1 MTTLKDLR
9 KVAKKIGMKGYS
21 KLKKAELEEAMAMHM
36 YNTGMIV
43 NTAYANLPT
52 KSRKPVKKKSR
63 KPAAKKKS
71 RKPVKKPVKKKSR
84 KPAAKKK
91 SRKPAAKKKSRKPA
105 KKKSRKPRQSPPSG
119 VIKQENLKPGTV
131 RVGADGK
138 TKYEVYEYV
147 SRGKKIK
154 KWKKYVPWYLKFRMN
169 GGDQVAPLMAS
180 LPPQAISHILSY
192 DSRGGSHPAGDLYGS
207 DSRAR
212 GNLHRRMGGVRAFQ
226 RNVRRNQQ
234 VQVALP
240 GYPRNSRIGVEDI
253 LDLMGP
259 ASANFTERQKQEL
272 RRLLARAYTHKDDG
286 YEDAWLFGEGPMV
299 NTSHNRSLAQ
309 RKAHR
314 AALLAQSQDP
324 RATSIGGH
332 RLPLPLRILRKGR
345 RHNLAPSSRYPR
357 DAYGNVDETHDIFW
371 PEKRSAVRKFL
382 HRKPTLQEMEFYGW

>member
-9 KVAKKIGMKGYS
+9 KVAKNIGMKGYS

-52 KSRKPVKKKSR
+52 KSRKPAKKK
-63 KPAAKKKS
+63 PAKKKS
-71 RKPVKKPVKKKSR
+71 RKPVKKP
-84 KPAAKKK
+84 AKKK
-91 SRKPAAKKKSRKPA
+91 SRKPVKKKSRKPA

-169 GGDQVAPLMAS
+169 GGDQVSPLMAS
-180 LPPQAISHILSY
+180 LPPQAVSHILRY
-192 DSRGGSHPAGDLYGS
+192 DSTSGLHPAGDLYGS

-240 GYPRNSRIGVEDI
+240 GYPRNSRIGVEGI

>member
-9 KVAKKIGMKGYS
+9 KVAKNLGMKGYS

-43 NTAYANLPT
+43 NTAYANLSTKSRKPAKKKPAAKKKSRKPAKKKSRKPAKK

-63 KPAAKKKS
+63 KP
-71 RKPVKKPVKKKSR
+71 
-84 KPAAKKK
+84 
-91 SRKPAAKKKSRKPA
+91 AKKKSRKPA

-154 KWKKYVPWYLKFRMN
+154 KWKKYAPWYLKFRMN
-169 GGDQVAPLMAS
+169 GGDQVSHLMAS
-180 LPPQAISHILSY
+180 LPPQAVSHILRY
-192 DSRGGSHPAGDLYGS
+192 DSTSDSHPAGDLYGS

-212 GNLHRRMGGVRAFQ
+212 GNLHRRMRGIRALQ

-240 GYPRNSRIGVEDI
+240 GYPRNSRISVDDI
-253 LDLMGP
+253 LEFMGP
-259 ASANFTERQKQEL
+259 GNNLTERQKQEV

-286 YEDAWLFGEGPMV
+286 YRDEWLFGDGPMAT
-299 NTSHNRSLAQ
+299 TSHNRSLAQ

-314 AALLAQSQDP
+314 AAILAQSQDP
-324 RATSIGGH
+324 LATRIGGH
-332 RLPLPLRILRKGR
+332 RLPLPLQILRKGR
-345 RHNLAPSSRYPR
+345 RHNQAPSSRYPR
-357 DAYGNVDETHDIFW
+357 DADGNVDETHDIFW
-371 PEKRSAVRKFL
+371 PETRAEAREFL
-382 HRKPTLQEMEFYGW
+382 HRKPTLEETATFGW

>member
-9 KVAKKIGMKGYS
+9 KVAKNLGMKGYS

-43 NTAYANLPT
+43 NTAYANLSTKSRKPAKKKPAKKKSRKPVAKK

-63 KPAAKKKS
+63 KPVAKKK
-71 RKPVKKPVKKKSR
+71 PVKKSR
-84 KPAAKKK
+84 KPA
-91 SRKPAAKKKSRKPA
+91 
-105 KKKSRKPRQSPPSG
+105 KKSRKPRQSPPSG

-180 LPPQAISHILSY
+180 LPPQAISRILDY
-192 DSRGGSHPAGDLYGS
+192 DSTSGSHPAGDLYGS
-207 DSRAR
+207 GSRAR
-212 GNLHRRMGGVRAFQ
+212 RNLRRRMEGISAFQ

-240 GYPRNSRIGVEDI
+240 GYPRNSRIGVEGI
-253 LDLMGP
+253 LEFMGP
-259 ASANFTERQKQEL
+259 ASENFTERQKQEL

-345 RHNLAPSSRYPR
+345 RHHLAPSSRYPR

-371 PEKRSAVRKFL
+371 PEKRSAVREFL
-382 HRKPTLQEMEFYGW
+382 HRKPTLNEMEIYGW